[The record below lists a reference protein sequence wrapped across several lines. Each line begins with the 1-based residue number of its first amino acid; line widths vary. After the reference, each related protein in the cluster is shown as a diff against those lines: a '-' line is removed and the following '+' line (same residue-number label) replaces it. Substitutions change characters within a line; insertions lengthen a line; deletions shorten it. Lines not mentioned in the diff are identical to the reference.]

1 MAGKLEELRRL
12 AGSNVAESTGASA
25 GPVHGA
31 TQAGPRPVAGNLQGM
46 TRSRNAAE
54 IAVDRIR
61 PDPGQPR
68 EIFDD
73 EAIARLADSLKTRG
87 QIQPIRVRW
96 DEAAGIYL
104 IVCGERRW
112 RASMLA
118 ELPTLSC
125 VIMDGPV
132 STADLLAMQLV
143 ENLLREDLK
152 PVEQAKAFRS
162 MMDSNAWSARQLA
175 RELALDHTG
184 VTRALA
190 LLELPAAVQ
199 DQVERGEMSPATAY
213 EVTKIEDPEERAE
226 VAARVVSEGLS
237 RAETIEAVKRASPSR
252 KAGASKGRG
261 ASKPSK
267 PVVKT
272 FRAPNGRVTI
282 ELRKGLDAS
291 ELAATLRQVMEMLEP
306 ADSAAA

>member
-12 AGSNVAESTGASA
+12 AGSNVAESTGAST

-132 STADLLAMQLV
+132 SSADLLAMQLV

-162 MMDSNAWSARQLA
+162 MMDANAWSARQLA
-175 RELALDHTG
+175 RELALDHSG

-190 LLELPAAVQ
+190 LLELPVAVQ

-237 RAETIEAVKRASPSR
+237 RAETIEAVKRASPSK
-252 KAGASKGRG
+252 KAGSSKGRG
-261 ASKPSK
+261 ASKPAK
-267 PVVKT
+267 LVVKSV
-272 FRAPNGRVTI
+272 RVPSGKVVV
-282 ELRKGLDAS
+282 ELRKGLDSSGIEGALL
-291 ELAATLRQVMEMLEP
+291 EALEAIRGQRQEAA
-306 ADSAAA
+306 